1 MFLVIADFDLR
12 SQNFQRDIGLSKKI
26 NHKPTYPATMK
37 IKNIKVWST
46 DLGNTKPYTIAFKTV
61 DEVRNAFIEITL
73 DNGMTGLGSGNP
85 SEYVVGE
92 NLAQTLEAL
101 QEKNLEFLVG
111 RDIREMKQ
119 LTYEAWLN
127 FPKNPAARAA
137 IDIALY
143 DAFTKFLG
151 IPLVKYLG
159 QKIQSMPTSN
169 TIGIKNVTETLKETG
184 EYLKQGFKAIK
195 VKLGKDLAE
204 DIERMV
210 KMREQFGYDYAI
222 RIDANQGYNANQT
235 IEFYQ
240 QTNNLKIELIEQPLP
255 AKAIQEMKA
264 LPDEVREVIA
274 ADESLISPKDALE
287 LVKPPRACGIFNIKL
302 MKCGGV
308 TQGLKI
314 ADIAFQEGIDLFW
327 GCNDESIIS
336 ITAALHAAFACS
348 NTKYIDLDGSLDL
361 GKDVVK
367 GGFIL
372 KDGMMHCSDK
382 PGLGVELI

>member
-1 MFLVIADFDLR
+1 
-12 SQNFQRDIGLSKKI
+12 
-26 NHKPTYPATMK
+26 MK
-37 IKNIKVWST
+37 IKDIKIWSA

-61 DEVRNAFIEITL
+61 DEVRNAFVEITL
-73 DNGMTGLGSGNP
+73 VDGTTGIGSGNP

-92 NLAQTLEAL
+92 NLTQTLEAL
-101 QEKNLEFLVG
+101 QEKNLEFLIG

-119 LTYEAWLN
+119 LAFEVWQK

-137 IDIALY
+137 IDIALH

-169 TIGIKNVTETLKETG
+169 TIGIKNVNETLKET
-184 EYLKQGFKAIK
+184 EDYLKQGFKAIK
-195 VKLGKDLAE
+195 VKLGKNLEE

-210 KMREQFGYDYAI
+210 KMREQFGYEYAI
-222 RIDANQGYNANQT
+222 RIDANQGYDSAQT
-235 IEFYQ
+235 IAFYQ
-240 QTNNLKIELIEQPLP
+240 QTKHLKIELIEQPLP
-255 AKAIQEMKA
+255 AKAVSEMKA

-274 ADESLISPKDALE
+274 ADESLISPVHALD
-287 LVKPPRACGIFNIKL
+287 LVKPPQACGIFNIKL

-308 TQGLKI
+308 SQGLKI
-314 ADIAFQEGIDLFW
+314 ADIALHEGIDLFW
-327 GCNDESIIS
+327 GCNDESIVS

-361 GKDVVK
+361 GKDVVQ

-372 KDGMMHCSDK
+372 KDGMMYCSDK
-382 PGLGVELI
+382 PGLGVEKIA

>member
-1 MFLVIADFDLR
+1 
-12 SQNFQRDIGLSKKI
+12 
-26 NHKPTYPATMK
+26 MK
-37 IKNIKVWST
+37 IKDIKIWSA

-61 DEVRNAFIEITL
+61 DEVRNAFVEITL
-73 DNGMTGLGSGNP
+73 VDGTTGIGSGNP

-92 NLAQTLEAL
+92 NLTQTLEAL
-101 QEKNLEFLVG
+101 QEKNLEFLIG

-119 LTYEAWLN
+119 LAFEVWRK

-137 IDIALY
+137 IDIALH

-169 TIGIKNVTETLKETG
+169 TIGIKNVTETLKET
-184 EYLKQGFKAIK
+184 EDYLKQGFKAIK
-195 VKLGKDLAE
+195 VKLGKNLEE

-210 KMREQFGYDYAI
+210 KMREQFGYEYAI
-222 RIDANQGYNANQT
+222 RIDANQGYDSAQT
-235 IEFYQ
+235 IAFYQ
-240 QTNNLKIELIEQPLP
+240 QTKHLKIELIEQPLP
-255 AKAIQEMKA
+255 AKAVSEMKA

-274 ADESLISPKDALE
+274 ADESLISPVHALD

-308 TQGLKI
+308 SQGLKI
-314 ADIAFQEGIDLFW
+314 ADIALHEGIDLFW
-327 GCNDESIIS
+327 GCNDESIVS

-361 GKDVVK
+361 GKDVVQ

-372 KDGMMHCSDK
+372 KDGMMYCSDK
-382 PGLGVELI
+382 PGLGVEKIA